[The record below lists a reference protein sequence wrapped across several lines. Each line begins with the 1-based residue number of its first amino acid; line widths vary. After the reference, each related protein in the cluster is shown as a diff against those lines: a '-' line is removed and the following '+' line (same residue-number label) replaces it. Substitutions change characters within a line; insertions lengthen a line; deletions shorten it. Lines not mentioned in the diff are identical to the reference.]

1 MKINVHSL
9 VGDMCM
15 TYADGEKL
23 HAALSPAF
31 DAGDEVTLDFAGTR
45 VFVSQFFNAAVGRL
59 LERHPVEELRRRLK
73 IENLPDAGRLPLQR
87 SVENAERYYRDPNY
101 RTALDKVLTTEAATV

>member
-15 TYADGEKL
+15 TYADGQKL
-23 HAALSPAF
+23 HAAYRPAF
-31 DAGDEVTLDFAGTR
+31 DAGEEITLDFAGTR
-45 VFVSQFFNAAVGRL
+45 IFVSQFFNAAVGQV
-59 LERHPVEELRRRLK
+59 LEQHPVGEVRRRLK
-73 IENLPDAGRLPLQR
+73 FENLPDSGRLPLAR

-101 RTALDKVLTTEAATV
+101 RAALDKVLTTEATAV

>member
-15 TYADGEKL
+15 TYVDGEKL
-23 HAALSPAF
+23 HAALRPAF
-31 DAGDEVTLDFAGTR
+31 DAGEVVTLDFAGTR
-45 VFVSQFFNAAVGRL
+45 IFVSQFFNAAVGL
-59 LERHPVEELRRRLK
+59 LLKSYPVEELRQRLK
-73 IENLPDAGRLPLQR
+73 FENLPDAGRVPLQR

-101 RTALDKVLTTEAATV
+101 RAALDKVLTTEATAV

>member
-15 TYADGEKL
+15 TYADGQKL
-23 HAALSPAF
+23 HDAYRAAF
-31 DAGDEVTLDFAGTR
+31 DAGEVVTLDFTGTR
-45 VFVSQFFNAAVGRL
+45 VFVSQFFNAAIGVL
-59 LERHPVEELRRRLK
+59 LARHPIEELRRRLK
-73 IENLPDAGRLPLQR
+73 FENLPDAARLPLQR

-101 RTALDKVLTTEAATV
+101 RAALDRVLTTEAAAV